1 MLLLYLSVFLY
12 AVNNILWKKFVLD
25 VNPFNLISKRA
36 IFTVSLCILSLF
48 WLKEDVFSFASGPQ
62 FFSALLGSVLGAMGL
77 IFLVF
82 SFKNGTLIQYG
93 FYSLAGSLITAI
105 YTFSIR
111 GIPITHY
118 ATGALLIVG
127 GFLLFIYAESS
138 KEQKNPVRLQQHI
151 FLSGMI
157 VCFSLSMIIQYRN
170 LQLIKPIL
178 LVSLQEIVVL
188 LVSAAAFYLLK
199 AKGLPG
205 VTAKVRFWQAGIM
218 ALVVFFAVLSGANGL
233 KITDPFL
240 SSLISLSGP
249 VLTMLGG
256 LLIFNEKVSFKVL
269 LSIGLIIAGSL
280 ILR

>member
-1 MLLLYLSVFLY
+1 
-12 AVNNILWKKFVLD
+12 
-25 VNPFNLISKRA
+25 
-36 IFTVSLCILSLF
+36 
-48 WLKEDVFSFASGPQ
+48 
-62 FFSALLGSVLGAMGL
+62 
-77 IFLVF
+77 
-82 SFKNGTLIQYG
+82 
-93 FYSLAGSLITAI
+93 
-105 YTFSIR
+105 
-111 GIPITHY
+111 
-118 ATGALLIVG
+118 
-127 GFLLFIYAESS
+127 
-138 KEQKNPVRLQQHI
+138 
-151 FLSGMI
+151 
-157 VCFSLSMIIQYRN
+157 
-170 LQLIKPIL
+170 LIKPIL

-188 LVSAAAFYLLK
+188 LVSAAAYYLLK